1 MILIALMNGINVT
14 EATSITPSY
23 SAHSWS
29 PIMRINLDRLM
40 ATFHDLAQ
48 IGPTPEGGACRL
60 ALSPEDKAGRALFIG
75 WAEAHGGVA
84 SYDAIGNLFVTFK
97 GQNER
102 EIMLG
107 SHLDTQPNGGHYDG
121 IFGVLSALEVVR
133 TLQDHG
139 HELAHTVTI
148 TAWTNEEGAR
158 FSPAMMGSSVYSGL
172 LPLADALKQAD
183 RHGVTVATELADLPT
198 ARRPDNMPYPQAY
211 LEAHIEQ
218 GPVLEK
224 NGMDIGV
231 VTGGQG
237 IMWFDLCFSGQP
249 AHAGTTP
256 MPLRHDPLFAF
267 TDFAQRLEQAV
278 LAFDARANVTIGKI
292 HSDNSSYNTIMQ
304 SLRTTIDIRHPEVAG
319 LKAMHQRINELLA
332 QVCAERGVAHELTEV
347 WYNPPQA
354 FDATCIDIVRNAAA
368 KLGYAHQDIIS
379 GAGHDAILL
388 AKVCPTTMIFI
399 PCLDGISHNPV
410 EYASP
415 EQIDK
420 GTMVLLETLVQLDLK
435 LA

>member
-1 MILIALMNGINVT
+1 
-14 EATSITPSY
+14 
-23 SAHSWS
+23 
-29 PIMRINLDRLM
+29 MRINLDRLM
-40 ATFHDLAQ
+40 ATFHELAQ

-84 SYDAIGNLFVTFK
+84 SYDDIGNLFVTFQ
-97 GQNER
+97 GQTSA

-133 TLQDHG
+133 TLKDHG
-139 HELAHTVTI
+139 HELAHTLTI

-158 FSPAMMGSSVYSGL
+158 FSPAMMGSSVYTGL
-172 LPLADALKQAD
+172 LPLDHALEQTD
-183 RHGVTVATELADLPT
+183 RHGVSVASELSDLPS
-198 ARRPDNMPYPQAY
+198 ARRASSMPYPQAY

-224 NGMDIGV
+224 EGMDIGV

-237 IMWFDLCFSGQP
+237 IMWFDLSISGQP

-292 HSDNSSYNTIMQ
+292 QSDNNSYNTIMQ
-304 SLRTTIDIRHPEVAG
+304 SVNATIDIRHPEVAG
-319 LKAMHQRINELLA
+319 LQAIHQRIQALLA
-332 QVCAERGVAHELTEV
+332 DIDAERGVAHKLTEV

-354 FDATCIDIVRNAAA
+354 FTPDLIDAVRQAATE
-368 KLGYAHQDIIS
+368 LGYAHQDIIS

-420 GTMVLLETLVQLDLK
+420 GTMVLLKTLVQLDQQ

>member
-1 MILIALMNGINVT
+1 
-14 EATSITPSY
+14 
-23 SAHSWS
+23 
-29 PIMRINLDRLM
+29 MRINLDRLM
-40 ATFHDLAQ
+40 ATFHELAQ

-84 SYDAIGNLFVTFK
+84 SYDDIGNLFVAFQ
-97 GQNER
+97 GQNDA

-133 TLQDHG
+133 TLKDHG
-139 HELAHTVTI
+139 HELAHTLTI

-172 LPLADALKQAD
+172 LPLDHALAQTD
-183 RHGVTVATELADLPT
+183 RHGVSVASELSDLPS
-198 ARRPDNMPYPQAY
+198 ARRPSSMPYPQAY

-224 NGMDIGV
+224 EGMDIGV

-237 IMWFDLCFSGQP
+237 IMWFDLSISGQP

-292 HSDNSSYNTIMQ
+292 QSDNSSYNTIMQ
-304 SLRTTIDIRHPEVAG
+304 SVNATIDIRHPEVAG
-319 LKAMHQRINELLA
+319 LQAIHQRIQDLLA
-332 QVCAERGVAHELTEV
+332 DIDAERGVAHELTEV

-354 FDATCIDIVRNAAA
+354 FTPDLIDAVRQAAA
-368 KLGYAHQDIIS
+368 ELGYAHQDIIS

-399 PCLDGISHNPV
+399 PCLNGISHNPV

-420 GTMVLLETLVQLDLK
+420 GTMVLLKTLVQLDQQ